1 MGLRG
6 YILTLLSGLAA
17 VMLLQMGL
25 SWFIARSMGDNIRQ
39 QSDQIVQSMAEDI
52 RQSEIGRIEQAML
65 AGTLDL
71 QIIIAETEKST
82 LLSSDFFSA
91 QSTLARTSAAG
102 TAAARAAMEQFTREL
117 LSEYLPVASSAGA
130 TFEYRTLSN
139 FAPYMLP
146 FAYREGA
153 DILFNDGL
161 TIDEES
167 PDHTEEERAAAL
179 ADELNLGYYLAS
191 VPAAHDRS
199 RPLPVKVNWSQP
211 YIDADTGEILISAT
225 APMNLKG
232 RVLGVAYIDLALSA
246 LDELTQKV
254 AAELPQGTVAL
265 AFSAASSEVLASP
278 VHSAWAPAEVDDPEN
293 PGQKIIQPLA
303 LAQLPFSRELAAAF
317 EGLPAGGLKQTAV
330 TYAGQPHTLL
340 VENIAGLFGLAALV
354 PDKVLFAAVDQAREL
369 ARKLDEN
376 QKREMNSLTLSA
388 AVSLALVLAALA
400 VIILFVLRI
409 TRRLGGIV
417 NDLTAESTDIGGLAE
432 AASQLAAA
440 LEADAAGQ
448 SRAIADT
455 SEAVR
460 QITDQIRANAQATDQ
475 CGQAMNQSTGQVTT
489 GKGAV
494 EDMSGAMSGISRATS
509 EIAKTL
515 KTIETISFQTNLL
528 ALNAAVEAARAG
540 EAGAGFAVVADE
552 VRNLAGMTSDAARK
566 TAELIGEATRRVT
579 EGQVTK
585 DRLEKGFKDIEA
597 AVRDAA
603 GQVELIRAATRDQA
617 QAVDSVNSSMS
628 ELSVAVQRNADAA
641 NQSSQSSRGL
651 SRRAGSLYGTSL
663 RLGGLTLGRKN
674 LPPAAKRLTG
684 GDS

>member
-6 YILTLLSGLAA
+6 YILTLLGGLAA
-17 VMLLQMGL
+17 VMLLQMSL
-25 SWFIARSMGDNIRQ
+25 SWFISRSMGDSIRQ
-39 QSDQIVQSMAEDI
+39 QSGQIVEDMAKVIQRSELERLKQALLASALDI
-52 RQSEIGRIEQAML
+52 QV
-65 AGTLDL
+65 
-71 QIIIAETEKST
+71 IIAETEKSA

-102 TAAARAAMEQFTREL
+102 TAAARAVMEAFSRAILTDR
-117 LSEYLPVASSAGA
+117 LPLANGVGV
-130 TFEYRTLSN
+130 TFEYQALSN
-139 FAPYMLP
+139 FEPYMLP
-146 FAYREGA
+146 YAYREGA
-153 DILFNDGL
+153 DINYTDGL
-161 TIDEES
+161 IIDGEGRS
-167 PDHTEEERAAAL
+167 PSDYTEEERAAAL
-179 ADELNLGYYLAS
+179 ADELKLEYYQAS
-191 VPAAHDRS
+191 VPADHDRS
-199 RPLPVKVNWSQP
+199 RPLPVKVNWSRP
-211 YIDADTGEILISAT
+211 YIDDLTRELMISAT
-225 APMNLKG
+225 VPLNGGG
-232 RVLGVAYIDLALSA
+232 RVLGVTFIDLTLSA
-246 LDELTQKV
+246 LGELTRKM
-254 AAELPQGTVAL
+254 AADLPQGTVAL

-278 VHSAWAPAEVDDPEN
+278 VQPAWAPAEADDPEN
-293 PGQKIIQPLA
+293 PGQKTVQPLPV
-303 LAQLPFSRELAAAF
+303 AQLPFSRELAAAF
-317 EGLPAGGLKQTAV
+317 EGLPAGGLKQAAV
-330 TYAGQPHTLL
+330 TYAGRPHTLL
-340 VENIAGLFGLAALV
+340 VENIADLFGLVALI
-354 PDKVLFAAVDQAREL
+354 PDEVLFASVNQARSLEREL
-369 ARKLDEN
+369 ALN
-376 QKREMNSLTLSA
+376 QQREMNSLTLSA

-409 TRRLGGIV
+409 TRRLSGIV
-417 NDLTAESTDIGGLAE
+417 NDLTGESTDIGGLAE
-432 AASQLAAA
+432 AASQLAET

-448 SRAIADT
+448 SRAISDT

-460 QITDQIRANAQATDQ
+460 QITGQIRANAQATDQ
-475 CGQAMNQSTGQVTT
+475 CGQAMNQATGQVTT

-651 SRRAGSLYGTSL
+651 SRRAGSLYGTSRQL
-663 RLGGLTLGRKN
+663 DSLTNGGAQIR
-674 LPPAAKRLTG
+674 RLT
-684 GDS
+684 